1 VKRRWAW
8 LSLLTFVVSVA
19 LAAPPE
25 DDEPP
30 GAALRT
36 TSADPSPLARVPDD
50 VAANARAARTLPLG
64 ERVKAITDPWLGRPY
79 AIGVLGEADLID
91 ADPLTRYD
99 VFDCLTFVEEAL
111 ALALAPDPVS
121 AHRVRVGLRYRG
133 GAPITYENRK
143 HFMLAEWIPQ
153 NIAEGWLED
162 ITPTLPGATQ
172 VTKVVTAETWRRWA
186 RRSLFELPDERLP
199 VGTLKFWYVPLSR
212 VAEAMAVTPNGAVVF
227 EMRTPRDWIPI
238 TLTHVSLKVPA
249 PTPTLRHASRT
260 GRGGVRDE
268 RVSSYVLRLQ
278 GYSNWPAA
286 GVVVVMPR
294 EFGPHVGRLGAVTP

>member
-1 VKRRWAW
+1 VRRRW
-8 LSLLTFVVSVA
+8 LLLLGLACGVT

-36 TSADPSPLARVPDD
+36 SSTSDSPLARVPDD
-50 VAANARAARTLPLG
+50 VAASARAARGLPLG
-64 ERVKAITDPWLGRPY
+64 ERVKAITDPWIGRPY
-79 AIGVLGEADLID
+79 AIGVLGEADPID
-91 ADPLTRYD
+91 PDPLTRYD

-153 NIAEGWLED
+153 NIAEGWIED
-162 ITPTLPGATQ
+162 ITPNLPGATE
-172 VTKVVTAETWRRWA
+172 VTKVVTAETWRRWG
-186 RRSLFELPDERLP
+186 RRSLFDLPDERLP
-199 VGTLKFWYVPLSR
+199 VGTLRFWYVPLSR
-212 VAEAMAVTPNGAVVF
+212 VAEALAVTPDGAVVF
-227 EMRTPRDWIPI
+227 EMRVPRDWIPI

-249 PTPTLRHASRT
+249 PTPTLRHVA
-260 GRGGVRDE
+260 
-268 RVSSYVLRLQ
+268 RLQ

-294 EFGPHVGRLGAVTP
+294 EFGPHLGRLGRVSP

>member
-1 VKRRWAW
+1 MRRGW
-8 LSLLTFVVSVA
+8 FVLIGLVCGVA

-25 DDEPP
+25 DDEAP

-36 TSADPSPLARVPDD
+36 SSTSATPLARVPDD
-50 VAANARAARTLPLG
+50 VANNARAVRELPLG
-64 ERVKAITDPWLGRPY
+64 ERIKAITDPWLGRPY
-79 AIGVLGEADLID
+79 AIGVLGEADLVD
-91 ADPLTRYD
+91 PDPLTRYD

-153 NIAEGWLED
+153 NVAEGWIED
-162 ITPTLPGATQ
+162 ITPNLPGATQ
-172 VTKVVTAETWRRWA
+172 ATKVVTAETWRRWG
-186 RRSLFELPDERLP
+186 RRSLFDLPDERLP
-199 VGTLKFWYVPLSR
+199 VGTLNFWYVPLSR
-212 VAEAMAVTPNGAVVF
+212 VAEALAVTPDGAIVF
-227 EMRTPRDWIPI
+227 EMRVPRDWIPI

-268 RVSSYVLRLQ
+268 RVSSYIARLQ
-278 GYSNWPAA
+278 AYSNWPAA
-286 GVVVVMPR
+286 GVVVLMPR
-294 EFGPHVGRLGAVTP
+294 EFGPHVGRVGATSP